1 MIKANVRAA
10 PIANLSDQ
18 WERHAGQLIWKEAPR
33 DAFKSVRDCK
43 RWSERHRGKP
53 IDETLGALRVALVE
67 NKARRKWQVQVILGA
82 RRHALSAHDDQQRAQ
97 EDYSLARCLFYPDPA
112 WVEAMGWVRQHTDP
126 ADAEADRAIR
136 EWICRRAAAQ
146 KPRRPRKAAKD
157 RVRLSAERP
166 SRDDGD
172 VGASLGRTRPYRVA
186 GEEL

>member
-112 WVEAMGWVRQHTDP
+112 WVEAMGCGCASIPIPRTPKPTAPSASGYVDEPPHKSR
-126 ADAEADRAIR
+126 DARV
-136 EWICRRAAAQ
+136 
-146 KPRRPRKAAKD
+146 RRPRI
-157 RVRLSAERP
+157 
-166 SRDDGD
+166 
-172 VGASLGRTRPYRVA
+172 ASG
-186 GEEL
+186 